1 MDVVGRQEKKFWT
14 RQARHA
20 IPWPMD
26 IDLVNLG
33 AKMKAA
39 RGDLSRRAVSAAIGK
54 TERTI
59 ARWEAG
65 DGDPPVGAL
74 AKYAAAC
81 GVSLV
86 SLVRGLS

>member
-1 MDVVGRQEKKFWT
+1 
-14 RQARHA
+14 
-20 IPWPMD
+20 MD

-33 AKMKAA
+33 AKMRAA
-39 RGDLSRRAVSAAIGK
+39 RGKRSRRTIAADINI

-65 DGDPPVGAL
+65 GGDPPVGSL